1 MEINEEARKLLENKV
16 KRILNE
22 IDIPESQ
29 KIEIRKE
36 LVSNYTD
43 ASIMNAQSRGVSN
56 VEKQDVESAF
66 ESSESPDEIASM
78 YMASYVNSLHKAGI
92 ISRTIAF
99 AIDMILINIFAV
111 TAALPFIILRF
122 VLDPPTSEVRMIPAF
137 LQFFY
142 IFVIANMTIVFAYFV
157 VSEGFFGYT
166 PGKWLLGIKVLR
178 ADGKKASYPET
189 MIRSIPKLFIVA
201 IIADALLMLILYRK
215 DRQRLFDRIAG
226 TIVISR
232 NKK

>member
-22 IDIPESQ
+22 IDVPESQ
-29 KIEIRKE
+29 RIEIRKE
-36 LVSNYTD
+36 LISNYTD
-43 ASIMNAQSRGVSN
+43 ASIMNARSRGVSSA
-56 VEKQDVESAF
+56 EKNDVESAF

-78 YMASYVNSLHKAGI
+78 YMTSYVNSLHRAGI
-92 ISRTIAF
+92 ISRSIAYV
-99 AIDMILINIFAV
+99 IDVIIISIFTV
-111 TAALPFIILRF
+111 IAALPFILLRF
-122 VLDPPTSEVRMIPAF
+122 VLDPPHNEIHMVPTF

-142 IFVIANMTIVFAYFV
+142 IFVIANMTIIFTYFV
-157 VSEGFFGYT
+157 ICEGFFGYT
-166 PGKWLLGIKVLR
+166 PGKRLLGIKVLR
-178 ADGKKASYPET
+178 ADGKKASYPEA
-189 MIRSIPKLFIVA
+189 MIRSVPKLFIVA
-201 IIADALLMLILYRK
+201 IIADALLMILLYRK

>member
-1 MEINEEARKLLENKV
+1 MEISEEARKLLETKV

-22 IDIPESQ
+22 IDVPESQ

-43 ASIMNAQSRGVSN
+43 ASIMNARSRGVSS
-56 VEKQDVESAF
+56 VEKADIESAF

-78 YMASYVNSLHKAGI
+78 YMASYVNTLHRAGFL
-92 ISRTIAF
+92 SRFIAF
-99 AIDMILINIFAV
+99 AIDMIIVNLFAV
-111 TAALPFIILRF
+111 TAAVPFILIKF
-122 VLDPPTSEVRMIPAF
+122 VLDPPTSEIKMVPIF

-142 IFVIANMTIVFAYFV
+142 IFVIANMTIIFAYFV
-157 VSEGFFGYT
+157 ICEGFFGYT
-166 PGKWLLGIKVLR
+166 PGKWLLGIKVLK
-178 ADGKKASYPET
+178 ADGKKAGYPET

-201 IIADALLMLILYRK
+201 IIADAFLMLVLYRK
-215 DRQRLFDRIAG
+215 ERQRLFDRIAG

>member
-1 MEINEEARKLLENKV
+1 MEISDEARKMLENKV

-22 IDIPESQ
+22 IDVPESQ

-36 LVSNYTD
+36 LISNYTD
-43 ASIMNAQSRGVSN
+43 ASIMNARSRGVSS
-56 VEKQDVESAF
+56 VEKGDIESAF

-78 YMASYVNSLHKAGI
+78 YMASYVSSLHKAGI
-92 ISRTIAF
+92 ISRSIAF
-99 AIDMILINIFAV
+99 IIDMIIINLFAV
-111 TAALPFIILRF
+111 IAAVPFIILRF
-122 VLDPPTSEVRMIPAF
+122 VLDPPQNEIHMVPAF

-142 IFVIANMTIVFAYFV
+142 IFVIANMTIIFVYFV
-157 VSEGFFGYT
+157 ICEGFFGYT

-189 MIRSIPKLFIVA
+189 MIRSVPKLFIVA
-201 IIADALLMLILYRK
+201 IIADALLMLLFYRK

-232 NKK
+232 NTK